1 MSLHPLHATPGS
13 ARRGPARVRNG
24 ILLVFALGLVEGG
37 YAAEAPAAAPAPP
50 ADVVASVNG
59 QPISTA
65 ELQIM
70 TGQIL
75 STAKPTRRS
84 DITDAEHSARERL
97 IRMVALA
104 QEATRLGLDRDP
116 AVKGMLAFQNAAA
129 LANAYLK
136 QQLREN
142 PVTDAMIEEE
152 YRRGMIGDKPGEYH
166 LRHIIVG
173 DESRAKDAIAAL
185 AKDGDFAS
193 AARLLSGDPK
203 AASTGGDLGWLRL
216 DNVEDFHFVDA
227 VLTLKPGHYTP
238 APVPSGS
245 GWHVIQLVEKPRVA
259 EAAVPLADLPAAT
272 LDKLRKRAMQR
283 ALDRLETE
291 AYARAAITRAEL
303 PALESAE

>member
-1 MSLHPLHATPGS
+1 MSLHPLHAAPGS
-13 ARRGPARVRNG
+13 PRRVPARVRNG
-24 ILLVFALGLVEGG
+24 MLLALALGLAEGG
-37 YAAEAPAAAPAPP
+37 HAAEAPASAPP

-59 QPISTA
+59 QPISHA

-70 TGQIL
+70 TAQIL
-75 STAKPTRRS
+75 ATAKPTRRS

-116 AVKGMLAFQNAAA
+116 AVRGMLTFQNSAA

-142 PVTDAMIEEE
+142 PVTDAMVEEE
-152 YRRGMIGDKPGEYH
+152 YRRGMIGGKPGEYH

-185 AKDGDFAS
+185 AKDDDFAS
-193 AARLLSGDPK
+193 VARLLSGDPK

-227 VLTLKPGHYTP
+227 VLKLKPGHHTP
-238 APVPSGS
+238 APVPTGS
-245 GWHVIQLVEKPRVA
+245 GWHVIQLVEKPRAA
-259 EAAVPLADLPAAT
+259 EAAAPFADLPAAT

-291 AYARAAITRAEL
+291 AYGRAAITRAAL